1 MDSAFRH
8 PKDATITQLE
18 QQIYGLQAQTGNY
31 DVVRTQLIE
40 LEIQYRNMM
49 LSQVSENEKMQDRI
63 NANSSKSD
71 ETASN
76 IEKMKEHVH
85 LQ

>member
-1 MDSAFRH
+1 
-8 PKDATITQLE
+8 
-18 QQIYGLQAQTGNY
+18 
-31 DVVRTQLIE
+31 
-40 LEIQYRNMM
+40 MM